1 LNDTRDSSISADDS
15 PVGQSLRDAMVR
27 GQCLRG
33 LVVADVANLLVTSLL
48 RRDFPNVNLL

>member
-1 LNDTRDSSISADDS
+1 MNDTRDSSISADDS